1 MKRRSTTKIVAKRAK
16 RAKELSPEELLAEIA
31 QGDVRP
37 FYLLHGDEEY
47 EREAVVASMVK
58 ALVPAQTRDFN
69 LDVLRAERLEVLD
82 FFQVYETYPMMAE
95 SRLIVLR
102 DAEALGADQ
111 CRGLERVLA
120 TPVATSRLLVVGG
133 RKVDMRRKFFR
144 ELSRK
149 GRALEF
155 RPPYDN
161 QVPRWIQRY
170 AKRQGIKMAPE
181 AVQLL
186 SQYVGA
192 KPRELVSEL
201 EKLVSFAGVGRPI
214 TAVAVEQVAG
224 ITRGASVFDLA
235 DALGKG
241 QGKLAQELLQKLLNE
256 GEEPTRAVAMVARH
270 FQLLLKAKG
279 LRGQSLPREKMAAE
293 LGVAPF
299 FLAGYLE
306 QAQRR
311 SASWLWA
318 GLSALKEA
326 DWRLK
331 SQGRRQERLVL
342 DLLVA
347 KLCQQRAA

>member
-1 MKRRSTTKIVAKRAK
+1 MAKRTK
-16 RAKELSPEELLAEIA
+16 GLSPEELLAEIA
-31 QGDVRP
+31 KGDIRP

-47 EREAVVASMVK
+47 EREALVASMIE

-69 LDVLRAERLEVLD
+69 LDVLRAERLEALD
-82 FFQVYETYPMMAE
+82 FFQFYGTYPMMAE

-102 DAEALGADQ
+102 DAEALAADQ
-111 CRGLERVLA
+111 CRGLERVFA
-120 TPVATSRLLVVGG
+120 APVETSQLLVVG

-155 RPPYDN
+155 KPPYDN
-161 QVPRWIQRY
+161 QVPQWIQRY
-170 AKRQGIKMAPE
+170 AKRQGVQIELA
-181 AVQLL
+181 AIQLL

-192 KPRELVSEL
+192 KPRELVSEI
-201 EKLVSFAGVGRPI
+201 EKLVSFVGAGQPV
-214 TAVAVEQVAG
+214 TASAVEQVAG
-224 ITRGASVFDLA
+224 ITHGASVFDLA

-241 QGKLAQELLQKLLNE
+241 QGKLAQKLMQRFLSQ
-256 GEEPTRAVAMVARH
+256 GEEPTRAVAMITRH
-270 FQLLLKAKG
+270 LQLLLKAKVLMG
-279 LRGQSLPREKMAAE
+279 KSLPRDKMAAE

-299 FLAGYLE
+299 FLPRYLE

-318 GLSALKEA
+318 GLSTLKEA

-331 SQGRRQERLVL
+331 SQGRRQEHLVL
-342 DLLVA
+342 ELLVA
-347 KLCQQRAA
+347 KLCRKR

>member
-1 MKRRSTTKIVAKRAK
+1 MAKRAK
-16 RAKELSPEELLAEIA
+16 GLSPEELLAEIA
-31 QGDVRP
+31 KGDIRL

-47 EREAVVASMVK
+47 EREALVASLVE

-102 DAEALGADQ
+102 DAEALAADQ
-111 CRGLERVLA
+111 CRGLERVFA
-120 TPVATSRLLVVGG
+120 APVETSQLVVVGQ
-133 RKVDMRRKFFR
+133 KVDMRRKFFR

-155 RPPYDN
+155 KPPYDN
-161 QVPRWIQRY
+161 QVPQWIQRH
-170 AKRQGIKMAPE
+170 AKRQGLQIEPA
-181 AVQLL
+181 AIQLL

-192 KPRELVSEL
+192 KPRELASEL
-201 EKLVSFAGVGRPI
+201 EKLVSFAGVGHPI
-214 TAVAVEQVAG
+214 TVSAVEQVAG

-241 QGKLAQELLQKLLNE
+241 QGKLAQKLMQKFLSE
-256 GEEPTRAVAMVARH
+256 GEEPTRAVAMVTRH
-270 FQLLLKAKG
+270 FQLLLKAKVLMG
-279 LRGQSLPREKMAAE
+279 KSLPRDKMAVE

-311 SASWLWA
+311 SAAWLWA
-318 GLSALKEA
+318 GLSALSEA

-331 SQGRRQERLVL
+331 SQGRRQEHLVL
-342 DLLVA
+342 DLLVT
-347 KLCQQRAA
+347 KLCRKH

>member
-1 MKRRSTTKIVAKRAK
+1 MAKRSK
-16 RAKELSPEELLAEIA
+16 GLNPEELLAEIA
-31 QGDVRP
+31 KGDIRP

-47 EREAVVASMVK
+47 EREALVVSMVE

-69 LDVLRAERLEVLD
+69 LDVLRAERLAVLD

-102 DAEALGADQ
+102 DAEALATDQ
-111 CRGLERVLA
+111 CRGLERVFA
-120 TPVATSRLLVVGG
+120 MPVATSRLLVVG

-144 ELSRK
+144 ELSRQ
-149 GRALEF
+149 GRTLEF

-161 QVPRWIQRY
+161 QVPQWIQRY
-170 AKRQGIKMAPE
+170 AKRQG
-181 AVQLL
+181 VQIEPAAIRLL
-186 SQYVGA
+186 SQYVGP
-192 KPRELVSEL
+192 KPRELVSEI
-201 EKLVSFAGVGRPI
+201 EKLVSFVGEGQLI
-214 TAVAVEQVAG
+214 TTSAVKQVAG

-241 QGKLAQELLQKLLNE
+241 QGKLAQELMQKFLSQ

-279 LRGQSLPREKMAAE
+279 LVDKSLPRDKMAAE

-299 FLAGYLE
+299 FLPGYLE
-306 QAQRR
+306 QAKRR
-311 SASWLWA
+311 PISWLWA

-326 DWRLK
+326 DWCLK
-331 SQGRRQERLVL
+331 SQGRRQEHLVL
-342 DLLVA
+342 ELLVA
-347 KLCQQRAA
+347 KLCRKR

>member
-1 MKRRSTTKIVAKRAK
+1 MKKRSNAKIVAKRAK
-16 RAKELSPEELLAEIA
+16 RLNPEQLLAEIA
-31 QGDVRP
+31 KGDIWP

-47 EREAVVASMVK
+47 EREALVGSMIE

-102 DAEALGADQ
+102 DAEALAADQ
-111 CRGLERVLA
+111 CRGLERVFA
-120 TPVATSRLLVVGG
+120 APVETSQLLVVG

-155 RPPYDN
+155 RPPYEN
-161 QVPRWIQRY
+161 QVPQWIQRY
-170 AKRQGIKMAPE
+170 AKCQGIQIEPE
-181 AVQLL
+181 AIQLL

-192 KPRELVSEL
+192 KPRELVSEI
-201 EKLVSFAGVGRPI
+201 EKLVSFAREGQLI
-214 TAVAVEQVAG
+214 TASAVERVAG

-241 QGKLAQELLQKLLNE
+241 QGKLAQKLLQKFLGQ
-256 GEEPTRAVAMVARH
+256 GEEPTRAVAMVTRH
-270 FQLLLKAKG
+270 FQLLLKAKE
-279 LRGQSLPREKMAAE
+279 LMNKSLPRDKMAAE

-299 FLAGYLE
+299 FLPGYLQ

-311 SASWLWA
+311 PTSWLWA

-326 DWRLK
+326 DWHLK
-331 SQGRRQERLVL
+331 SQGRRQEHLVL
-342 DLLVA
+342 ELLVA
-347 KLCQQRAA
+347 KLCRKG

>member
-1 MKRRSTTKIVAKRAK
+1 MKRRSSAKIVAKRAK
-16 RAKELSPEELLAEIA
+16 GLSPEDLLAEITK
-31 QGDVRP
+31 GDVRP

-47 EREAVVASMVK
+47 EREVVVASMIE

-102 DAEALGADQ
+102 DAEALAADQ
-111 CRGLERVLA
+111 CRGLERVFV
-120 TPVATSRLLVVGG
+120 TPVETSRLLVVGG

-149 GRALEF
+149 GRALEC

-161 QVPRWIQRY
+161 QVPQWIQRY
-170 AKRQGIKMAPE
+170 AKRQGIPIERE

-192 KPRELVSEL
+192 KPRELVSEI
-201 EKLVSFAGVGRPI
+201 EKLVSFAGVGRSI
-214 TAVAVEQVAG
+214 TASAVEQVAG

-241 QGKLAQELLQKLLNE
+241 QGKLAQELMRKLLNE
-256 GEEPTRAVAMVARH
+256 GEEPTRAVVMVARH
-270 FQLLLKAKG
+270 FQLLLKAKE
-279 LRGQSLPREKMAAE
+279 LRGKSLPRDKMAAE

-299 FLAGYLE
+299 FLSGYLE

-311 SASWLWA
+311 STSWLWA

-331 SQGRRQERLVL
+331 SQGRRQEHLVL
-342 DLLVA
+342 ELLVA
-347 KLCQQRAA
+347 KLCRKRAA

>member
-1 MKRRSTTKIVAKRAK
+1 MAKRAK
-16 RAKELSPEELLAEIA
+16 GLSPEQLRAEIA
-31 QGDVRP
+31 KGDVRP
-37 FYLLHGDEEY
+37 FYLIHGDEEY
-47 EREAVVASMVK
+47 EREALTASVIE
-58 ALVPAQTRDFN
+58 ALVPVQTRDFN

-82 FFQVYETYPMMAE
+82 FFQLYETYPMMAE

-102 DAEALGADQ
+102 EAETLTADQ
-111 CRGLERVLA
+111 CRGLERVFA
-120 TPVATSRLLVVGG
+120 TPVETSRLLVVGQ
-133 RKVDMRRKFFR
+133 KVDMRRKFFR

-155 RPPYDN
+155 RTPYDN
-161 QVPRWIQRY
+161 QVPQWIQRH
-170 AKRQGIKMAPE
+170 AKRQGVQVESE

-192 KPRELVSEL
+192 KPRELVSEI
-201 EKLVSFAGVGRPI
+201 EKLVSFVGVGQPI
-214 TAVAVEQVAG
+214 TASAVEQVAG

-241 QGKLAQELLQKLLNE
+241 EGKLAQKLMQKFLTQ
-256 GEEPTRAVAMVARH
+256 GEEPARAVAMVTRH

-279 LRGQSLPREKMAAE
+279 LMDKSLPRDKMAAE

-299 FLAGYLE
+299 FLPRYLE

-311 SASWLWA
+311 STSWLWA

-342 DLLVA
+342 ELLVA
-347 KLCQQRAA
+347 KLCRKR

>member
-1 MKRRSTTKIVAKRAK
+1 MAKRAK
-16 RAKELSPEELLAEIA
+16 GLSPEELLAEIA
-31 QGDVRP
+31 KGDIRP

-47 EREAVVASMVK
+47 EREALVASMIE

-82 FFQVYETYPMMAE
+82 FFQFYETYPMMAE

-102 DAEALGADQ
+102 DAEALAADQ
-111 CRGLERVLA
+111 CRGLERVFA
-120 TPVATSRLLVVGG
+120 APVETSQLLVVG

-155 RPPYDN
+155 KPPYDN
-161 QVPRWIQRY
+161 QVPQWIQRY
-170 AKRQGIKMAPE
+170 AKRQGVQIELA
-181 AVQLL
+181 AIQLL

-192 KPRELVSEL
+192 KPRELVSEI
-201 EKLVSFAGVGRPI
+201 EKLVSFVGAGQPV
-214 TAVAVEQVAG
+214 TASAVEQVAG
-224 ITRGASVFDLA
+224 ITHGASVFDLA

-241 QGKLAQELLQKLLNE
+241 QGKLAQKLMQRFLSQ
-256 GEEPTRAVAMVARH
+256 GEEPTRAVAMITRH
-270 FQLLLKAKG
+270 LQLLLKAKVLMG
-279 LRGQSLPREKMAAE
+279 KSLPRDKMAAE

-299 FLAGYLE
+299 FLPRYLE

-318 GLSALKEA
+318 GLSTLKEA

-331 SQGRRQERLVL
+331 SQGRRQEHLVL
-342 DLLVA
+342 ELLVA
-347 KLCQQRAA
+347 KLCRKR

>member
-1 MKRRSTTKIVAKRAK
+1 MAKRAK
-16 RAKELSPEELLAEIA
+16 GLSPEQLLAEIA
-31 QGDVRP
+31 KGDVRP
-37 FYLLHGDEEY
+37 FYLLYGDEEY
-47 EREAVVASMVK
+47 EREAFAASVIE
-58 ALVPAQTRDFN
+58 ALVPAQARDFN

-102 DAEALGADQ
+102 EAEALTADQ
-111 CRGLERVLA
+111 CRGLEHVFA
-120 TPVATSRLLVVGG
+120 VPVETSRLLVVGQ
-133 RKVDMRRKFFR
+133 KVDMRRKFFR
-144 ELSRK
+144 ELSRQ

-161 QVPRWIQRY
+161 QVPQWIQRH
-170 AKRQGIKMAPE
+170 AKRQEVQIEPA
-181 AVQLL
+181 AIQLL

-192 KPRELVSEL
+192 KPRELVSEI
-201 EKLVSFAGVGRPI
+201 EKLVSFAGVDQPI
-214 TAVAVEQVAG
+214 TTSAVEQVAG

-241 QGKLAQELLQKLLNE
+241 QGELAQKLLQKFLSQ
-256 GEEPTRAVAMVARH
+256 GEEPTRAVAMVTRH

-279 LRGQSLPREKMAAE
+279 LMDKSLPRDKIAAE

-299 FLAGYLE
+299 FLPGYLE

-318 GLSALKEA
+318 ALSALKEA

-342 DLLVA
+342 ELLVA
-347 KLCQQRAA
+347 KLCRKR

>member
-1 MKRRSTTKIVAKRAK
+1 MAKRAK
-16 RAKELSPEELLAEIA
+16 GPSPEELLAEIA
-31 QGDVRP
+31 KGDIRP
-37 FYLLHGDEEY
+37 FYLVHGDEEY
-47 EREAVVASMVK
+47 EREALVASLVE
-58 ALVPAQTRDFN
+58 ALVPAPTRDFN

-102 DAEALGADQ
+102 DAESLAADQ
-111 CRGLERVLA
+111 CRGLERIFA
-120 TPVATSRLLVVGG
+120 TPVETSRLLVVGQ
-133 RKVDMRRKFFR
+133 KVDMRRKFFR

-161 QVPRWIQRY
+161 QVPQWIQRY
-170 AKRQGIKMAPE
+170 AKRQGMRIEPA
-181 AVQLL
+181 AIQLL

-192 KPRELVSEL
+192 KPRELVSEI
-201 EKLVSFAGVGRPI
+201 EKLVSFAGVGQPI

-241 QGKLAQELLQKLLNE
+241 QGKLAQELMQRFLGQ
-256 GEEPTRAVAMVARH
+256 GEEPTRAVAMVSRH
-270 FQLLLKAKG
+270 FQLLLKAKVLMG
-279 LRGQSLPREKMAAE
+279 KSLPRDKMAAE

-299 FLAGYLE
+299 FLPGYLE

-311 SASWLWA
+311 PTSWLWA
-318 GLSALKEA
+318 GLSALREA

-331 SQGRRQERLVL
+331 SQGRRQEHLVL
-342 DLLVA
+342 ELLVA
-347 KLCQQRAA
+347 KLCRKH

>member
-1 MKRRSTTKIVAKRAK
+1 MAKRAK
-16 RAKELSPEELLAEIA
+16 GLSPEELLAEIA
-31 QGDVRP
+31 KGDVRP

-47 EREAVVASMVK
+47 EREALAASMVE

-102 DAEALGADQ
+102 EAETLTADQ
-111 CRGLERVLA
+111 CRGLERIFA
-120 TPVATSRLLVVGG
+120 TSVETSRLLVVGQ
-133 RKVDMRRKFFR
+133 KVDMRRKFFR
-144 ELSRK
+144 ELSRQ

-161 QVPRWIQRY
+161 QVPQWIQRH
-170 AKRQGIKMAPE
+170 AKRQGVPIEPA

-192 KPRELVSEL
+192 KPRELVSEI
-201 EKLVSFAGVGRPI
+201 EKLVSFAGEGQPI
-214 TAVAVEQVAG
+214 TASAVEQVAG

-241 QGKLAQELLQKLLNE
+241 QGKLAQKLMQKFLSQ
-256 GEEPTRAVAMVARH
+256 GEEPARAVAMVTRH
-270 FQLLLKAKG
+270 FQLLLKAQG
-279 LRGQSLPREKMAAE
+279 LMDKSLPRDKMAAE

-299 FLAGYLE
+299 FLSGYLE

-311 SASWLWA
+311 PASWLWA
-318 GLSALKEA
+318 GLSTLKEA

-331 SQGRRQERLVL
+331 SQGRRQEHLVL
-342 DLLVA
+342 QLLVA
-347 KLCQQRAA
+347 KLCRKR

>member
-1 MKRRSTTKIVAKRAK
+1 MAKRAK
-16 RAKELSPEELLAEIA
+16 GLSPEELLAEISK
-31 QGDVRP
+31 GDIRP

-47 EREAVVASMVK
+47 EREAVVASMIE

-69 LDVLRAERLEVLD
+69 LDVLRAKQERGRERLEILD

-102 DAEALGADQ
+102 DAEALEADQ
-111 CRGLERVLA
+111 CRGLERVFV
-120 TPVATSRLLVVGG
+120 TPVETSRLLVVGA

-170 AKRQGIKMAPE
+170 AKRQRIPIEPE
-181 AVQLL
+181 AIQLL

-192 KPRELVSEL
+192 KPRELVSEI

-224 ITRGASVFDLA
+224 ITHGASVFDLA

-241 QGKLAQELLQKLLNE
+241 QGKLAQELMRRLLDE
-256 GEEPTRAVAMVARH
+256 GEEPTRAVVMVARH

-279 LRGQSLPREKMAAE
+279 LRGQSLPRDKMAAE

-299 FLAGYLE
+299 FLSGYLE

-311 SASWLWA
+311 STAWLWA

-331 SQGRRQERLVL
+331 SQGRRQEHLVL
-342 DLLVA
+342 ELLVA
-347 KLCQQRAA
+347 KLCRKC

>member
-1 MKRRSTTKIVAKRAK
+1 MAKRAK
-16 RAKELSPEELLAEIA
+16 GPSPEELLAEIA
-31 QGDVRP
+31 KGDIRP
-37 FYLLHGDEEY
+37 FYLVHGDEEY
-47 EREAVVASMVK
+47 EREALVASLVE
-58 ALVPAQTRDFN
+58 ALVPAPTRDFN

-102 DAEALGADQ
+102 DAEALAADQ
-111 CRGLERVLA
+111 CRGLERVFA
-120 TPVATSRLLVVGG
+120 TSVETSRLLVVGQ
-133 RKVDMRRKFFR
+133 KVDMRRKFFR

-161 QVPRWIQRY
+161 QVPQWIQRY
-170 AKRQGIKMAPE
+170 AKRQGMRIEPA
-181 AVQLL
+181 AIQLL

-192 KPRELVSEL
+192 KPRELVSEI
-201 EKLVSFAGVGRPI
+201 EKLVSFAGVGQPI
-214 TAVAVEQVAG
+214 TAAAVEQVAG

-241 QGKLAQELLQKLLNE
+241 QGKLAQELMQKFLGQ
-256 GEEPTRAVAMVARH
+256 GEEPTRAVAMVSRH
-270 FQLLLKAKG
+270 FQLLLKAKVLMG
-279 LRGQSLPREKMAAE
+279 KSLPRDKMAAE

-299 FLAGYLE
+299 FLPGYLE

-311 SASWLWA
+311 PTSWLWA
-318 GLSALKEA
+318 GLSALREA

-331 SQGRRQERLVL
+331 SQGRRQEHLVL
-342 DLLVA
+342 ELLVA
-347 KLCQQRAA
+347 KLCRKH

>member
-1 MKRRSTTKIVAKRAK
+1 MKKRSNAKIVAKRAK
-16 RAKELSPEELLAEIA
+16 GLSPEQLLAEIA
-31 QGDVRP
+31 KGDVRP

-47 EREAVVASMVK
+47 EREALVSSMIE

-102 DAEALGADQ
+102 DAEALAADQ
-111 CRGLERVLA
+111 CRGLERVFA
-120 TPVATSRLLVVGG
+120 APVETSQLLVVG

-161 QVPRWIQRY
+161 QVPQWIQRY
-170 AKRQGIKMAPE
+170 AKRQGIQIESE

-201 EKLVSFAGVGRPI
+201 EKLVSFAGVGQLI
-214 TAVAVEQVAG
+214 TASAVEQVAG

-241 QGKLAQELLQKLLNE
+241 QGKLAQKLMKKFLRQ
-256 GEEPTRAVAMVARH
+256 GEEPTRAVAMVTRH

-279 LRGQSLPREKMAAE
+279 LMDKSLPRDKMVAE

-299 FLAGYLE
+299 FLSGYLE

-311 SASWLWA
+311 PTSWLWA
-318 GLSALKEA
+318 GLSALREA

-331 SQGRRQERLVL
+331 SQGRRQEHLVL
-342 DLLVA
+342 ELLVA
-347 KLCQQRAA
+347 KLCRKR

>member
-1 MKRRSTTKIVAKRAK
+1 MAKRAK
-16 RAKELSPEELLAEIA
+16 GLSPEELLAEIA
-31 QGDVRP
+31 KGDIRP

-47 EREAVVASMVK
+47 EREALVASLVE

-102 DAEALGADQ
+102 DAEALAADQ
-111 CRGLERVLA
+111 CRGLERVFA
-120 TPVATSRLLVVGG
+120 APVETSQLVVVGQ
-133 RKVDMRRKFFR
+133 KVDMRRKFFR

-155 RPPYDN
+155 KPPYDN
-161 QVPRWIQRY
+161 QVPQWIQRH
-170 AKRQGIKMAPE
+170 AKRQGLQIEPA
-181 AVQLL
+181 AIQLL

-192 KPRELVSEL
+192 KPRELASEL
-201 EKLVSFAGVGRPI
+201 EKLVSFAGVGHPI
-214 TAVAVEQVAG
+214 TVSAVEQVAG

-241 QGKLAQELLQKLLNE
+241 QGKLAQKLMQKFLSE
-256 GEEPTRAVAMVARH
+256 GEEPTRAVAMVTRH
-270 FQLLLKAKG
+270 FQLLLKAKVLMG
-279 LRGQSLPREKMAAE
+279 KSLPRDKMAAE

-311 SASWLWA
+311 SAAWLWA
-318 GLSALKEA
+318 GLSALSEA

-331 SQGRRQERLVL
+331 SQGRRQEHLVL
-342 DLLVA
+342 DLLVT
-347 KLCQQRAA
+347 KLCRKH

>member
-1 MKRRSTTKIVAKRAK
+1 MAKRAK
-16 RAKELSPEELLAEIA
+16 GLNPEELLAEIA
-31 QGDVRP
+31 KGDVRP

-47 EREAVVASMVK
+47 EREALVASMIE
-58 ALVPAQTRDFN
+58 ALVPVQVRDFN

-102 DAEALGADQ
+102 DAEALAADQ
-111 CRGLERVLA
+111 CRGLERVFA
-120 TPVATSRLLVVGG
+120 TPVETSRLLVVG

-155 RPPYDN
+155 KPPYDN
-161 QVPRWIQRY
+161 QVPQWIQRY
-170 AKRQGIKMAPE
+170 AKREGIRVEPVAI
-181 AVQLL
+181 QLL

-192 KPRELVSEL
+192 KPRELVSEI
-201 EKLVSFAGVGRPI
+201 EKLVSFVGVGQPI
-214 TAVAVEQVAG
+214 TASAVERVAG
-224 ITRGASVFDLA
+224 ITHGASVFDLA

-241 QGKLAQELLQKLLNE
+241 QGKLAQKLMQKFLNQ
-256 GEEPTRAVAMVARH
+256 GEEPTRAVAMITRH
-270 FQLLLKAKG
+270 FQLLLKAKMLMG
-279 LRGQSLPREKMAAE
+279 KSLPRDKMAAE

-299 FLAGYLE
+299 FLSGYLE

-318 GLSALKEA
+318 GLSALREA
-326 DWRLK
+326 DWCLK
-331 SQGRRQERLVL
+331 SQGRRQEHLVL
-342 DLLVA
+342 ELLVA
-347 KLCQQRAA
+347 KLCGKC

>member
-1 MKRRSTTKIVAKRAK
+1 MAKRAK
-16 RAKELSPEELLAEIA
+16 GPSPEQLLAEITK
-31 QGDVRP
+31 GDVRP

-47 EREAVVASMVK
+47 EREALAASVIE

-95 SRLIVLR
+95 TRLLVLR
-102 DAEALGADQ
+102 DAEVLTVDQ
-111 CRGLERVLA
+111 CRGLERVFTAPLE
-120 TPVATSRLLVVGG
+120 TSRLLVVGQ
-133 RKVDMRRKFFR
+133 KVDMRRKFFR
-144 ELSRK
+144 ELSRQ

-161 QVPRWIQRY
+161 QVPQWIQRY
-170 AKRQGIKMAPE
+170 AKRQGVQIEPA

-192 KPRELVSEL
+192 KPRELVSEI
-201 EKLVSFAGVGRPI
+201 EKLVSFAGVGQPI
-214 TAVAVEQVAG
+214 SASVVEQVAG

-241 QGKLAQELLQKLLNE
+241 QGKLAQKLLQKFLSQ
-256 GEEPTRAVAMVARH
+256 GEEPARAVAMVTRH

-279 LRGQSLPREKMAAE
+279 LMDKSLPRDKMAAE

-299 FLAGYLE
+299 FLSGYLE
-306 QAQRR
+306 QARRR
-311 SASWLWA
+311 SSSWLWA

-331 SQGRRQERLVL
+331 SQGRRQEHLVL
-342 DLLVA
+342 ELLVA
-347 KLCQQRAA
+347 KLCRKR

>member
-1 MKRRSTTKIVAKRAK
+1 MAKRAK
-16 RAKELSPEELLAEIA
+16 GLSPEELLAEIA
-31 QGDVRP
+31 KGEVRL

-47 EREAVVASMVK
+47 EREALAASVIE
-58 ALVPAQTRDFN
+58 ALVVAQTRDFN

-95 SRLIVLR
+95 SRLIVLPE
-102 DAEALGADQ
+102 AEALTADQ
-111 CRGLERVLA
+111 CRGLERVFA
-120 TPVATSRLLVVGG
+120 TPVETSRLLVVGQ
-133 RKVDMRRKFFR
+133 KVDMRRKFFR
-144 ELSRK
+144 ELSRR

-155 RPPYDN
+155 RLPYDN
-161 QVPRWIQRY
+161 QVPQWIQRH
-170 AKRQGIKMAPE
+170 AKHQGVQIESE

-192 KPRELVSEL
+192 KPRELVSEI
-201 EKLVSFAGVGRPI
+201 EKLVSFAGEGQPI
-214 TAVAVEQVAG
+214 TASAVEQVAG

-235 DALGKG
+235 DALGQG
-241 QGKLAQELLQKLLNE
+241 QGKLAQKLMQKFLSQ
-256 GEEPTRAVAMVARH
+256 GEEPTRAVAMVTRH

-279 LRGQSLPREKMAAE
+279 LMDKSLPRDKIAAE

-299 FLAGYLE
+299 FLPGYLD

-311 SASWLWA
+311 PASWLWA

-342 DLLVA
+342 ELLVA
-347 KLCQQRAA
+347 KLCRER